1 MAKSWSERL
10 QHIDHRLQ
18 GHGVHGQAKLHLAR
32 KFLLVETM
40 GISKGNRWEIDGKY
54 HGFMGFPREIDGK
67 YDGYMMGYEWD
78 IHENIIRTECN
89 GGAWDLKPTTKMG
102 VVYRLKKPHPIPSV
116 RIFGTGW
123 LKGNSHN

>member
-32 KFLLVETM
+32 KFLPVETM
-40 GISKGNRWEIDGKY
+40 GISKGNRWEI
-54 HGFMGFPREIDGK
+54 
-67 YDGYMMGYEWD
+67 DGYMMGYEWD

-89 GGAWDLKPTTKMG
+89 GVHG
-102 VVYRLKKPHPIPSV
+102 I
-116 RIFGTGW
+116 
-123 LKGNSHN
+123 